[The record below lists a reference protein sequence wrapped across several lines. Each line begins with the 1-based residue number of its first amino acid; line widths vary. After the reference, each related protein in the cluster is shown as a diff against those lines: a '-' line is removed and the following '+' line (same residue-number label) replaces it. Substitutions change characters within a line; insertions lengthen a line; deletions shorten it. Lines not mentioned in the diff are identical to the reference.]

1 MGIIK
6 ACPTHE
12 ITRACLSGIP
22 MISLLCLSDHNAHPR
37 CARCRVQVLC
47 ASRQNKAGA
56 SQKVSERAS
65 GGVCFM
71 NESPSA
77 APHLGSFLLPQPDAR
92 VGAQTGEEPWRS
104 QPPMNPSSA
113 PFPSVLHDRFIPA
126 GPARQDPPRWVQA
139 EGRDTRQLCGHHG
152 TVFTHRLAV
161 MQPRQYVRAH
171 NTRAVYS
178 DTLFHSLVQVEK
190 KTKSLHA
197 HTTDSTSL
205 PVG

>member
-65 GGVCFM
+65 ERRCMLHEWVPVRRTAPRILPPPATRCSRGCADWRGAVTEPAADEPIQRTLPISTTWPFH
-71 NESPSA
+71 PSGTRTT
-77 APHLGSFLLPQPDAR
+77 GSATVSAGRGAR
-92 VGAQTGEEPWRS
+92 YTATLW
-104 QPPMNPSSA
+104 PS
-113 PFPSVLHDRFIPA
+113 
-126 GPARQDPPRWVQA
+126 W
-139 EGRDTRQLCGHHG
+139 
-152 TVFTHRLAV
+152 
-161 MQPRQYVRAH
+161 
-171 NTRAVYS
+171 YS
-178 DTLFHSLVQVEK
+178 FH
-190 KTKSLHA
+190 T
-197 HTTDSTSL
+197 
-205 PVG
+205 